1 MRILLTGFEPFG
13 SSDINSSRET
23 AYHIGQLA
31 ISGVEMKVVQLP
43 VSFIS
48 SGKLI
53 RKLLQTHKPDALV
66 MLGQRGKGQSIDIER
81 IAINMMDSVNP
92 DNDGYCPHELPIVEN
107 GSNAYFSN
115 VAVKTLMNA
124 LENSNIPSRVS
135 NSAGLYVCNCTY
147 YHALSE
153 IFDKEL
159 STKAVFVHLPK
170 LGNVFTVE
178 LLVKAIKKIIEEFL
192 KQQEWKYY
200 RRLQNS
206 RKS

>member
-13 SSDINSSRET
+13 RSDINSSWET

-66 MLGQRGKGQSIDIER
+66 MLGQRGKGQNIDIER
-81 IAINMMDSVNP
+81 IAVNMMDSVNP
-92 DNDGYCPHELPIVEN
+92 DNDGFSPREFPIVEN

-115 VAVKTLMNA
+115 MSVKTLKDA
-124 LENSNIPSRVS
+124 LENSNIPSKVS

-153 IFDKEL
+153 IFESEL
-159 STKAVFVHLPK
+159 QTKAVFVHLPK
-170 LGNVFTVE
+170 LSEDFTIE
-178 LLVKAIKKIIEEFL
+178 LLVESVKKIIEEIL
-192 KQQEWKYY
+192 KQ
-200 RRLQNS
+200 
-206 RKS
+206 

>member
-13 SSDINSSRET
+13 RSDINSSWET

-66 MLGQRGKGQSIDIER
+66 MLGQRGKGQNIDIER
-81 IAINMMDSVNP
+81 IAVNMMDSVNP
-92 DNDGYCPHELPIVEN
+92 DNDGFSPRELPIVEN

-115 VAVKTLMNA
+115 MSVKTLKDA
-124 LENSNIPSRVS
+124 LENSNIPSKVS

-153 IFDKEL
+153 IFESEL
-159 STKAVFVHLPK
+159 QTKAVFVHLPK
-170 LGNVFTVE
+170 LSEDFTIE
-178 LLVKAIKKIIEEFL
+178 LLVESVKKIIEEIL
-192 KQQEWKYY
+192 KQ
-200 RRLQNS
+200 
-206 RKS
+206 

>member
-13 SSDINSSRET
+13 RSDINSSWET

-31 ISGVEMKVVQLP
+31 ISGVEMKLVQLP

-66 MLGQRGKGQSIDIER
+66 MLGQRGKGQNIDIER
-81 IAINMMDSVNP
+81 IAVNMMDSVNP
-92 DNDGYCPHELPIVEN
+92 DNDGFSPRELPIVEN

-115 VAVKTLMNA
+115 MSVKTLKDA
-124 LENSNIPSRVS
+124 LENSNIPSKVS

-153 IFDKEL
+153 IFESEL
-159 STKAVFVHLPK
+159 QTKAVFVHLPK
-170 LGNVFTVE
+170 LSEDFTIE
-178 LLVKAIKKIIEEFL
+178 LLVESVKKIIEEIL
-192 KQQEWKYY
+192 KQ
-200 RRLQNS
+200 
-206 RKS
+206 

>member
-13 SSDINSSRET
+13 SSDINSSWET

-43 VSFIS
+43 VSFIC

-66 MLGQRGKGQSIDIER
+66 MLGQRGKGQNIDIER
-81 IAINMMDSVNP
+81 IAVNMMDSMNP
-92 DNDGYCPHELPIVEN
+92 DNDGFCPRELPIVEN

-115 VAVKTLMNA
+115 MSVKTLKDA
-124 LENSNIPSRVS
+124 LENSNIPSKVS
-135 NSAGLYVCNCTY
+135 NSAGLYVCNSTY

-153 IFDKEL
+153 IFDNEL
-159 STKAVFVHLPK
+159 PTKAVFVHLPK
-170 LGNVFTVE
+170 LSDDFTIE
-178 LLVKAIKKIIEEFL
+178 LLVKSIKKIIEEIL
-192 KQQEWKYY
+192 KQ
-200 RRLQNS
+200 
-206 RKS
+206 

>member
-13 SSDINSSRET
+13 RSDINSSWET

-66 MLGQRGKGQSIDIER
+66 MLGQRGKGQNIDIER
-81 IAINMMDSVNP
+81 IAVNMMDSVNP
-92 DNDGYCPHELPIVEN
+92 DNDGFSPRELPIVEN

-115 VAVKTLMNA
+115 MSVKTLKDA
-124 LENSNIPSRVS
+124 LENSNIPSKLS

-153 IFDKEL
+153 IFESEL
-159 STKAVFVHLPK
+159 QTKAVFVHLPK
-170 LGNVFTVE
+170 LSEDFTIE
-178 LLVKAIKKIIEEFL
+178 LLVESVKKIIEEIL
-192 KQQEWKYY
+192 KQ
-200 RRLQNS
+200 
-206 RKS
+206 

>member
-1 MRILLTGFEPFG
+1 MRVLLTGFEPFG
-13 SSDINSSRET
+13 GSYINSSWET

-66 MLGQRGKGQSIDIER
+66 MLGQRGKGQNIDIER
-81 IAINMMDSVNP
+81 IAVNMMDSMNP
-92 DNDGYCPHELPIVEN
+92 DNDGFCPRELPIVEN

-115 VAVKTLMNA
+115 MSVKTLKDA
-124 LENSNIPSRVS
+124 LENSNIPSKVS

-153 IFDKEL
+153 ILDNKL
-159 STKAVFVHLPK
+159 PTKAVFVHLPK
-170 LGNVFTVE
+170 LSNDFTIE
-178 LLVKAIKKIIEEFL
+178 LLVKSIKKIIEAIL
-192 KQQEWKYY
+192 KQ
-200 RRLQNS
+200 
-206 RKS
+206 